1 MMSRILQSDF
11 LKLKRKGIWFLVI
24 LGPVGVISLQAVN
37 YGLRYDYLVNGN
49 SDVWAGLLSQIRG
62 FVAITL
68 LLGIAILASLTANLE
83 HQTNA
88 WKQILTLPISRW
100 SVFTAKFTLNAFM
113 LLISCV
119 LLMLGTII
127 LGLILGFGTAFPTL
141 DILKVSFY
149 PFFAALPILAL
160 QLWLSVT
167 LTNQGI
173 PLAIGVFGA
182 IFSAYSFTLPDWLIW
197 KWPLLQNDLGGPIW
211 NVVLGIVVGVL
222 VYSISVLDFMRRD
235 VK

>member
-11 LKLKRKGIWFLVI
+11 LKLKRKGIWFLVV
-24 LGPVGVISLQAVN
+24 LGPIGVISLQAVN
-37 YGLRYDYLVNGN
+37 YGLRYDYLVDGN
-49 SDVWAGLLSQIRG
+49 SDVWAGLLDQISG

-88 WKQILTLPISRW
+88 WKQLLTLPISRW
-100 SVFTAKFTLNAFM
+100 SVFTAKFTINAFM
-113 LLISCV
+113 LLVSCV
-119 LLMLGTII
+119 LLLIGTII
-127 LGLILGFGTAFPTL
+127 LGLVLGFGTDFPVV
-141 DILKVSFY
+141 DILKLSFY

-173 PLAIGVFGA
+173 PLAIGIFGA
-182 IFSAYSFTLPDWLIW
+182 IFSSYSFALPDWLIW
-197 KWPLLQNDLGGPIW
+197 KWPLLQNDWGDPIW
-211 NVVLGIVVGVL
+211 NVVLGVIVGVL

>member
-49 SDVWAGLLSQIRG
+49 SDVWAGLISQIRG

-119 LLMLGTII
+119 LLVLGTII
-127 LGLILGFGTAFPTL
+127 LGLILGFGTGFPTL
-141 DILKVSFY
+141 DILKASFY

-182 IFSAYSFTLPDWLIW
+182 IFSSYSFTLPDWLIW
-197 KWPLLQNDLGGPIW
+197 KWPLLQNDWGEPIW